1 MPTRI
6 KEINGNEYLYYI
18 YYENGKK
25 KDVYCGL
32 ASKPESERKALELE
46 IEQLKTQKKM
56 LSQKIIERESKIK
69 LF

>member
-6 KEINGNEYLYYI
+6 KEIGNNEYLYYV

-32 ASKPESERKALELE
+32 ASMKESKQKALRLELE
-46 IEQLKTQKKM
+46 QLKIQKNN
-56 LSQKIIERESKIK
+56 LSEKVIEIENRLKS
-69 LF
+69 